1 MSAADLFPGELEEYL
16 AQSERLARE
25 EAAAELL
32 EVEAD
37 RVYRLERGRT
47 LARVFGLGDAEGRLF
62 EIVLYSPDI
71 KQRIRAGDLLCVALR
86 HVAQRAA

>member
-25 EAAAELL
+25 EAAAELQ

-37 RVYRLERGRT
+37 RAYRLERGRT
-47 LARVFGLGDAEGRLF
+47 LAWVFELGDAEGRLF
-62 EIVLYSPDI
+62 EVISYSPNA
-71 KQRIRAGDLLCVALR
+71 KQRIRAGGLLRTALR
-86 HVAQRAA
+86 CVGQRAA